1 MPQNARIEQLTR
13 EGVISLNKIW
23 NDEGWTNASIVE
35 EMARHNE
42 QISESTV
49 QKMRKPGAEY
59 NNYNYNNTIK
69 PMLRVFARISSE
81 VVSVSKA
88 DSPEEVQIATLNNT
102 ILMKEAD
109 IAILETKLA
118 GAESLNRSLQL
129 KIEENAAAEQR
140 KISHLRGQLKDLQ
153 QLLDDRKEFM
163 GQRREFILLIE
174 QEKKD
179 LKAEHAAEKKRLN
192 KIIAV
197 LVSLVC
203 VLALIIFAALIVD
216 RTNSGIGFFWLGET
230 LAHVFGSDQVGTSFN
245 SLISFL

>member
-88 DSPEEVQIATLNNT
+88 DSPVEVQIATLNNT
-102 ILMKEAD
+102 ILMKETD

-140 KISHLRGQLKDLQ
+140 KISHLREQLKDLQ
-153 QLLDDRKEFM
+153 QLLDDRKEFL
-163 GQRREFILLIE
+163 GERRDFILRLE

-197 LVSLVC
+197 LVSLVS
-203 VLALIIFAALIVD
+203 VLALVIFAALIVD
-216 RTNSGIGFFWLGET
+216 RTNSGIGFFWLEET